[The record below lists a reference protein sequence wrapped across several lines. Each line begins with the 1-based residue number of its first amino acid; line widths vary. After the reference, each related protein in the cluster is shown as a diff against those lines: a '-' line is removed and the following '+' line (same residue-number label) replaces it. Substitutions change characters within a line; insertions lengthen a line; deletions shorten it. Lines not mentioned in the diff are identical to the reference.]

1 MYTGAERAGNEALE
15 GSQDGADED
24 KEAIRT
30 KVREDKVGMDLTLAM
45 QGEDWKPGRS
55 PGKCCCQR
63 WPLKLAALLEVRW
76 RVSPEA
82 SSRTGGHPL
91 L

>member
-30 KVREDKVGMDLTLAM
+30 KVREDKVVLYYFIIR
-45 QGEDWKPGRS
+45 E
-55 PGKCCCQR
+55 
-63 WPLKLAALLEVRW
+63 ENN
-76 RVSPEA
+76 
-82 SSRTGGHPL
+82 SSYS
-91 L
+91 

>member
-1 MYTGAERAGNEALE
+1 MFVVGGFVAAV
-15 GSQDGADED
+15 QCGADARID
-24 KEAIRT
+24 SWI
-30 KVREDKVGMDLTLAM
+30 GMDLTLAM